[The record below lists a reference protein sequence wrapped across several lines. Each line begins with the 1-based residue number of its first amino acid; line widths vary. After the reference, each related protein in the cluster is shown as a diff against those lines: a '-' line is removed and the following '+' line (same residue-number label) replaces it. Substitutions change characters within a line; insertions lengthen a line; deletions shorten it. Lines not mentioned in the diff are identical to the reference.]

1 MNIAEAKEQIK
12 NSISLYFRKDTGG
25 KPVIPLESQRPLF
38 LYGPPGI
45 GKTAVVEQVARELGL
60 GLVSY
65 SMTHHTRQSALGLP
79 EIVQKQYGDVRFQI
93 TEYTMSE
100 IIAAIYESM
109 VETGQ
114 KKGIL
119 FLDEINCVSETL
131 IPAMLQFMQYK
142 SFGRHQLPEGWVVVT
157 AGNPTAYNRSAR
169 EFDVAMMDRVKCI
182 RIEPDYPAWRNY
194 SADRSLHPAVLSY
207 LDTKPSSFYKVE
219 ARSGAEDF
227 VTARAWTD
235 LGYMIA
241 SCEGVGFPVDRK
253 LIEQYIQS
261 PEIAED
267 FAAWYDLFHK
277 YRGSYDLDA
286 ILNGQADAELVCR
299 AAEAAF
305 DERLV
310 LIDLLL
316 EQLAGEAEHADD
328 EALLLDELRPLLR
341 KLRDNSTWEEEIIL
355 SDAAKDFFR
364 VNGKDDFAR
373 CRKAYEEKVA
383 ELKEDSEALKSRL
396 DALLTFGKEAWDEGQ
411 EILTILSR
419 MTASPALAA
428 FVARFGSDAYYEAS
442 KRLLFSERQAEI
454 QRELRSFEES
464 L

>member
-12 NSISLYFRKDTGG
+12 NSVAIYFQTKGDGS
-25 KPVIPLESQRPLF
+25 PLIPLESQRPLF

-45 GKTAVVEQVARELGL
+45 GKTAVVEQVARELDL

-79 EIVQKQYGDVRFQI
+79 AIVQKSYGEVEFAI

-100 IIAAIYESM
+100 IIAAIYECM
-109 VETGQ
+109 AETGHKQ
-114 KKGIL
+114 GIL

-131 IPAMLQFMQYK
+131 IPAMLQFLQYK
-142 SFGRHQLPEGWVVVT
+142 SFGRHSVPDGWVVVT

-169 EFDVAMMDRVKCI
+169 EFDVAMMDRVKCV
-182 RIEPDYPAWRNY
+182 RIEPDYATWRSF
-194 SADRSLHPAVLSY
+194 SAAHGLHMSVVSY
-207 LDTKPSSFYKVE
+207 LDTKPVNFYQVS
-219 ARSGAEDF
+219 ARTGADSF

-241 SCEGVGFPVDRK
+241 SCEAVGFPVDRK

-261 PEIAED
+261 SEIAED

-277 YRGSYDLDA
+277 YRSHYDLDR
-286 ILNGQADAELVCR
+286 ILGGNADETLIAR
-299 AAEAAF
+299 AHEAAF

-310 LIDLLL
+310 LCDLLL
-316 EQLAGEAEHADD
+316 EKLFAQAEKANAD
-328 EALLLDELRPLLR
+328 AALLDELRPLLR
-341 KLRDNSTWEEEIIL
+341 EFRDAGKLNAQTEL
-355 SDAAKDFFR
+355 SEPVKAFFCENDAEDFPS
-364 VNGKDDFAR
+364 
-373 CRKAYEEKVA
+373 CSKAYTAKVSA
-383 ELKEDSEALKSRL
+383 LKTASAALRTSLEALFRF
-396 DALLTFGKEAWDEGQ
+396 AEIAWGEGQ
-411 EILTILSR
+411 ELLALLSR
-419 MTASPALAA
+419 VTASPSLSA
-428 FVARFGSDAYYEAS
+428 FIARFGSDAYYAAS

-454 QRELRSFEES
+454 QRELRAFEES